1 MAITPSTSQSHD
13 HLEYLICILCGIQHQ
28 IISQLLHV
36 FLDKTDDLS
45 IKRISDDR
53 IPEVFMII
61 DHNCDQLGNFSLF
74 RTLSPSFLDISHF
87 PDKILD
93 LLNIGRRYLF
103 LIFPCMTLET
113 VVVLTPALC
122 AISLIVA
129 IIFPPEIFLCG
140 SHCIGS
146 V

>member
-1 MAITPSTSQSHD
+1 MIES
-13 HLEYLICILCGIQHQ
+13 
-28 IISQLLHV
+28 
-36 FLDKTDDLS
+36 F
-45 IKRISDDR
+45 
-53 IPEVFMII
+53 EVFMII
-61 DHNCDQLGNFSLF
+61 DHNCDQLGFFFIQNSQ
-74 RTLSPSFLDISHF
+74 SHFLDIPHL

-103 LIFPCMTLET
+103 LFFPCMTLET